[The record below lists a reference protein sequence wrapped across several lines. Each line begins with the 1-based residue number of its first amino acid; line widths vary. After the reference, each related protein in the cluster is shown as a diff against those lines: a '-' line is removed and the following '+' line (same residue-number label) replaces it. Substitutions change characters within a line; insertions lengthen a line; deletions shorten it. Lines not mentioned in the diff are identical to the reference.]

1 MKKKKHEILVCGSG
15 MIGMTFALMMAH
27 KKINVCLIDKNS
39 SNSLQKKI
47 DSRTTAISQGS
58 SRIYD
63 KLNLWNYLKKESQ
76 PILKILVGD
85 GINNENLIFNHEE
98 VNEGPLGF
106 IINNN
111 FFKKKLFKEVSQSKF
126 IKFYPN
132 TEIKKINNENLDNSF
147 AETNQGP
154 IEFKLLVAADG
165 RFSNT
170 RFQADI
176 KYRFH
181 DYKQNAFVF
190 NISHKN
196 SHKGIALER
205 FFPTGPMALLPMKTR
220 DLRNSSVVW
229 TVESEISE
237 KQKFKNNF
245 RDEFIKIYNDFFGK
259 INEFSTIN
267 KYPLNIFSCNEYR
280 KKNVVLIGDACQ
292 AIHPIAGQGFNLG
305 LRDAKYLSDL
315 IHEFKE
321 HGIELFNNSIF
332 KMYEKNRFMD
342 KKILIG
348 ATHNLNRLFS
358 NSNKVSMSLRRVGIQ
373 LVSKSD
379 FFKNQSMLFAMG
391 LRNFEI

>member
-147 AETNQGP
+147 AETNHGP

-190 NISHKN
+190 NIQAMNMSF
-196 SHKGIALER
+196 S
-205 FFPTGPMALLPMKTR
+205 
-220 DLRNSSVVW
+220 
-229 TVESEISE
+229 
-237 KQKFKNNF
+237 
-245 RDEFIKIYNDFFGK
+245 FIF
-259 INEFSTIN
+259 
-267 KYPLNIFSCNEYR
+267 LCC
-280 KKNVVLIGDACQ
+280 L
-292 AIHPIAGQGFNLG
+292 H
-305 LRDAKYLSDL
+305 
-315 IHEFKE
+315 
-321 HGIELFNNSIF
+321 
-332 KMYEKNRFMD
+332 
-342 KKILIG
+342 
-348 ATHNLNRLFS
+348 
-358 NSNKVSMSLRRVGIQ
+358 Q
-373 LVSKSD
+373 LDPKS
-379 FFKNQSMLFAMG
+379 
-391 LRNFEI
+391 